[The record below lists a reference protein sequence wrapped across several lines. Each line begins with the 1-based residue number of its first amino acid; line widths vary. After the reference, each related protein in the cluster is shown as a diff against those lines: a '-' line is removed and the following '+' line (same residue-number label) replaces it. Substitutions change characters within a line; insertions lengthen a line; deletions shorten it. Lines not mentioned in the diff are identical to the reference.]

1 MKFSQ
6 KNFEN
11 WRFWKMHFFWVGHFE
26 FFFFKKNFFFFFF
39 CFILMKISPN
49 LYGRMDG
56 SNTYL
61 MSSLFSSKFLAM
73 RKITLYSVAVKCAS
87 CNVASNKI
95 RRDSDFLENQVTL
108 QLIFWT
114 FESYLQKTK
123 RWDGPDICWLIVKN
137 EWKHAYIVQV
147 AY

>member
-1 MKFSQ
+1 MKFFQ

-11 WRFWKMHFFWVGHFE
+11 WRFWKTAIFKNRPLWIFFLQ
-26 FFFFKKNFFFFFF
+26 KNIFF
-39 CFILMKISPN
+39 CFIIMKISPN
-49 LYGRMDG
+49 LYGRMNG